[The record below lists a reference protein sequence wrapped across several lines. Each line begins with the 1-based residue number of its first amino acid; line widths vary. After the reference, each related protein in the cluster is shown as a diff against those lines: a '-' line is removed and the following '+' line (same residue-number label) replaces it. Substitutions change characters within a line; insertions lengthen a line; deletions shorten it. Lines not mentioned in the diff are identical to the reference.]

1 MLILLRLIDIV
12 YLYAMLRLVL
22 LAAAVAGCLAGSAPI
37 VAFNNEAQAAV
48 RAYGIPSQI
57 SSKVR
62 WRGRAGGTGR
72 SQDARKPGQLLPA
85 QRRAPAS

>member
-1 MLILLRLIDIV
+1 
-12 YLYAMLRLVL
+12 MLRAVL

-62 WRGRAGGTGR
+62 WRFQAMGDG
-72 SQDARKPGQLLPA
+72 L
-85 QRRAPAS
+85 